1 MQDDRAALGRIM
13 KNALPPV
20 AEDYVFVHAA
30 VEGWNGSELSRAEFV
45 RSYPQMH
52 VAGQEWRAISW
63 TTAASLCAVI
73 EMVRDEK
80 LPQQGF
86 LKQEAIPLDGFFKT
100 KNGAYYLSHDRA

>member
-1 MQDDRAALGRIM
+1 M

-30 VEGWNGSELSRAEFV
+30 VEGTKDGHLQREEFV
-45 RSYPQMH
+45 RSYPQME

-73 EMVRDEK
+73 EMVRDGV
-80 LPQQGF
+80 LPRQGF
-86 LKQEAIPLDGFFKT
+86 LKQEEIPFDAFLKT
-100 KNGAYYLSHDRA
+100 KNGAHYLRHA